1 MELNL
6 SKKALNIQPSL
17 TLDISAK
24 AKAMKAEGIDVISFG
39 AGEPDFNTPK
49 NIQEKGIDAINNGL
63 TRYTATSGIIEL
75 KEAICRKLKAE
86 NNLEYAS
93 ENIIVSN
100 GAKHSIYNALMAIL
114 NPGDEVIFS
123 IPYWV
128 SYPEMVKIA
137 DGVPVYIETKEENDF
152 KFTVK
157 DLEKIKT
164 KKTKAIIINSPN
176 NPTGSVY
183 SKEELTAIGN
193 WAVENHVF
201 IISDEIYEKLIY
213 GDKEHFSLASISD
226 DVKKLTILINGVSKS
241 HAMTGWRIG
250 YAAAHKDVVKLMT
263 NIQSHS
269 TSNPSSISQYA
280 SVEALSGDQSSV
292 FEMKEQFIKR
302 RDYMVETINHIEG
315 LSCKKP
321 EGAFYIMMN
330 FTKLIGTTINGHKIE
345 TSMDFS
351 NLLLDEAKV
360 AVIPGVAFGDD
371 KYVRLSYA
379 TSLDNIK
386 NGLNRIKDLL
396 DKKNSI

>member
-1 MELNL
+1 MKFNL

-24 AKAMKAEGIDVISFG
+24 AKAMKDKGINVISFG

-49 NIQEKGIDAINNGL
+49 NIQEKGVSAINDGL

-75 KEAICRKLKAE
+75 KKAISNKLKKD
-86 NNLEYAS
+86 NNLLYLP
-93 ENIIVSN
+93 ENIIVSS

-114 NPGDEVIFS
+114 NPEDEVIFG

-128 SYPEMVKIA
+128 SYPEMVKLA
-137 DGVPVYIETKEENDF
+137 DGVPVYIETKEENGF

-157 DLEKIKT
+157 DLEKHKT

-183 SKEELTAIGN
+183 SKEELTDIGK
-193 WAVENHVF
+193 WAVENEVF

-213 GDKEHFSLASISD
+213 GDKEHFSMASVDD
-226 DVKKLTILINGVSKS
+226 DVKNLTILINGVSKS

-250 YAAAHKDVVKLMT
+250 YAAAHEDIVKVMT
-263 NIQSHS
+263 NIQAHS

-280 SVEALSGDQSSV
+280 SVEALNGDQASV
-292 FEMKEQFIKR
+292 YEMKEEFIKR
-302 RDYMVETINHIEG
+302 RNYMVDAINDIDE

-330 FTKLIGTTINGHKIE
+330 FSKLVGKTIKGKKIE

-351 NLLLDEAKV
+351 NLLLDECKV

-386 NGLNRIKDLL
+386 NGLNRIKELL
-396 DKKNSI
+396 EDK